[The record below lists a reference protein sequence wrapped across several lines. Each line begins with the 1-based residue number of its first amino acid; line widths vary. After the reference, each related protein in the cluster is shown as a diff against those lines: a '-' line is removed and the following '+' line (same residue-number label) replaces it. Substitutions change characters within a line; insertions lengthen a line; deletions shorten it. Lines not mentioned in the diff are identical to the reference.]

1 MARRTNLPQTIPE
14 CHALIHEL
22 DDRIETLEQENAQ
35 LRGKVESLAA
45 EVTDLKNEIAAL
57 KTQIKTL
64 KRALFGS
71 RRERYIEADNTASD
85 PTSSANAAAPTVSTT
100 TTAAQS
106 SGSSPTASSD
116 RVRHSIEPRGKRT
129 SAGRKAR
136 EWDASL
142 PREQVLHRVPDCDIP
157 LDMRQNAKVCRFF
170 RLVREELEIQRPAV
184 KVIEH
189 HEEVLRYTDP
199 ETGITRMVSACA
211 PPTVLAGCF
220 AGPQLLATLCTSRFA
235 DHLPYYREEDIL
247 ARLDVTLPRST
258 QCRWMKKLAT
268 VLRPLVNRM
277 RQRVRQSHVMGIDET
292 PVAELTGESGKGTRT
307 AYLYALHGDAAN
319 PYSCFEYAAQK
330 SESNV
335 RRILGNFHGTMQS
348 DAYICYSLVADRP
361 DSHIIPAGCWA
372 HARRKFEPLVK
383 DAPHP
388 QAAWILKQIQRL
400 YDIEERARDFSD
412 SDRQNLRQQESKL
425 IVDQIGEWLKIRS
438 ELETPKSPLRNGVNY
453 LWNRWNLFTRFLED
467 GAIPLD
473 NNRTEAQIKG
483 PVMGKKAWLFFGN
496 QAGGE
501 TAAVL
506 YSLTMTCR
514 RLKIDVEAYL
524 KDVICRIGQLRE
536 SKLDVLLPDQWLA
549 AHPDAVLEQR
559 VKESH
564 AAVTRKRQRRLARR
578 ADPPVAASTQP

>member
-22 DDRIETLEQENAQ
+22 DDRIETLEQENAL
-35 LRGKVESLAA
+35 LRGKVESL
-45 EVTDLKNEIAAL
+45 ESQVTNLKNEIAAL
-57 KTQIKTL
+57 KAQIRTL

-71 RRERYIEADNTASD
+71 RRERYIGVDSTAADSS
-85 PTSSANAAAPTVSTT
+85 SSANAAASSVSTT
-100 TTAAQS
+100 ATTAPS
-106 SGSSPTASSD
+106 SGSSPVPSSE
-116 RVRHSIEPRGKRT
+116 RVRHSIELRGQRT

-136 EWDASL
+136 EWDPSL
-142 PREQVLHRVPDCDIP
+142 PREQVLHRVQDCDIP

-199 ETGITRMVSACA
+199 QTGITRMVSACA
-211 PPTVLAGCF
+211 PPTVLEGCY

-235 DHLPYYREEDIL
+235 DHIPYYREEDIL
-247 ARLDVTLPRST
+247 ARLDVTLARST

-268 VLRPLVNRM
+268 VLLRLVNRM
-277 RQRVRQSHVMGIDET
+277 RQRVRRSHVMGIDET
-292 PVAELTGESGKGTRT
+292 PIAELTGEPGQGTRT
-307 AYLYALHGDAAN
+307 AYLYALHGDEAN
-319 PYSCFEYAAQK
+319 PYSCFEYAAHK

-335 RRILGNFHGTMQS
+335 RRIIGNFRGTMQS
-348 DAYICYSLVADRP
+348 DAYICYSLVAGSP
-361 DSHIIPAGCWA
+361 GSGIIPVGCWA
-372 HARRKFEPLVK
+372 HARRKFEPLVQ

-388 QAAWILKQIQRL
+388 QAAWILEQIQKL
-400 YDIEERARDFSD
+400 YDIEERARDLSD
-412 SDRQNLRQQESKL
+412 SDRQILRQQESKL
-425 IVDQIGEWLKIRS
+425 IVDQIGEWLKLRS
-438 ELETPKSPLRNGVNY
+438 ELETPRSPLRTGVNY
-453 LWNRWNLFTRFLED
+453 LWNRWALFTRFLED

-496 QAGGE
+496 ETGGE

-524 KDVICRIGQLRE
+524 KDVICRIGQLKDSE
-536 SKLDVLLPDQWLA
+536 LDALLPDQWLA
-549 AHPDAVLEQR
+549 ARPDAVLEQR

-564 AAVTRKRQRRLARR
+564 AAITRKRQRRLARR
-578 ADPPVAASTQP
+578 AASPIANSTQP